1 MSNTVRRSFVTHD
14 DVATHFRDNLI
25 TSEFFK
31 LFCGRFLGGGVGR
44 GVYVLATDPDLVVKI
59 ETRDKSFQ
67 NVMEWEIWNDI
78 SSENLEVVKWFA
90 PCHMISACGIVL
102 IQSRTRPLEVEGY
115 PAKMPSFFS
124 DLKYQNFGMLE
135 GQVVAHDYGYSNL
148 ISMGATSRMRKANWY
163 NDDEEDDSYGH
174 A

>member
-1 MSNTVRRSFVTHD
+1 
-14 DVATHFRDNLI
+14 
-25 TSEFFK
+25 
-31 LFCGRFLGGGVGR
+31 
-44 GVYVLATDPDLVVKI
+44 
-59 ETRDKSFQ
+59 
-67 NVMEWEIWNDI
+67 
-78 SSENLEVVKWFA
+78 
-90 PCHMISACGIVL
+90 
-102 IQSRTRPLEVEGY
+102 
-115 PAKMPSFFS
+115 MPSFFS